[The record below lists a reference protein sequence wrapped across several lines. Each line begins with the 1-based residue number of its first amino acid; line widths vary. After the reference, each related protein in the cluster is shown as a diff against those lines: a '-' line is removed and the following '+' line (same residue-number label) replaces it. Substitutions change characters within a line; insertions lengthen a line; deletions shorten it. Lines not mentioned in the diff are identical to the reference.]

1 MQRICVIGSINIDIV
16 FKVASIVRPGE
27 TITSESA
34 ARFLGGKGQNQAV
47 ALRKAWPEVLLA
59 GNIGA
64 SDGWILDEIAT
75 TGVRTDFVRRLE
87 GQATGSAFIQVDAKG
102 QNCIVL
108 DKGANHRF
116 TKASVDAVL
125 DALSPGDL
133 VVLQNEINLLAYI
146 MEESGKRGIRT
157 AFNPSPFDASIADL
171 PLEGLD
177 FLVLNEVEGEG
188 LSGERD
194 PERILAA
201 LGKRCPET
209 TVVLTLGAD
218 GAMCSRRGETVHVT
232 GRRVKA
238 VDTTAA
244 GDTFMGFFLAGI
256 VGGLPLQKALER
268 ANIAASISVTRPGAA
283 ISIPSVEEVDSV
295 ASGN

>member
-27 TITSESA
+27 TIASESA

-64 SDGWILDEIAT
+64 SDSWILDGIAAA
-75 TGVRTDFVRRLE
+75 GVRTDFVRRLE

-116 TKASVDAVL
+116 TKESVDAVL
-125 DALSPGDL
+125 SALSPGDL

-146 MEESGKRGIRT
+146 MEESKKRGIRT
-157 AFNPSPFDASIADL
+157 AFNPSPFDATIADL
-171 PLEGLD
+171 PLDGLD

-188 LSGERD
+188 FSGETD
-194 PERILAA
+194 PGQILAA

-209 TVVLTLGAD
+209 TVVLTLGAG
-218 GAMCSRRGETVHVT
+218 GAMCSRRGETAHVA
-232 GRRVKA
+232 GRLVKA

-244 GDTFMGFFLAGI
+244 GDTFTGFFLAG
-256 VGGLPLQKALER
+256 VLGGLSAQKALER

-283 ISIPSVEEVDSV
+283 VSIPSAEEVDAV
-295 ASGN
+295 AAGN